1 MRKRRRVLY
10 VLHNHP
16 ARRPGGAEV
25 YALELHTAMNESS
38 EFEPVLLAHAETRV
52 PRMTPFGTV
61 GGDDPRQFLLHTENG
76 HFDHFLG
83 TSRDKA
89 VHKRHFRRFL
99 EAVRPDVVHFQH
111 TLFLGYDTIREV
123 KETIPAAP
131 IVYTLH
137 DFLPIC
143 HRNGQMVRTR
153 ADELCVAASPRRCH
167 ECFPDIS
174 PTSFAQRE
182 RFIKAHFE
190 LVDLFIAPSEFL
202 RQRYIE
208 WGLPPEKILFEDY
221 GRLFPADRR
230 DDPADRPRTRLGFFG
245 QMTRFKGLDVLL
257 EAMKLLIEQRVR
269 VELRVHGAN
278 LELAG
283 HSYRRRIEALLAQ
296 TSGAVTVLG
305 PYERP
310 TVAGLMAGVDWVVV
324 PSIWW
329 ENSPLVIQEAFMYGR
344 PVLCSDIGGMAEKVR
359 HGGDGLHFRVGDP
372 VSLAETIKTV
382 VGSAGLWDRL
392 QSGIRPPHAMGDH
405 IVTLEETYGALLAAE
420 PGRPEREPVFTGRGR
435 DAEDPRLGGPPAATP
450 LGRQ

>member
-25 YALELHTAMNESS
+25 YALELHRAMNESS

-52 PRMTPFGTV
+52 PRMTPFGAA
-61 GGDDPRQFLLHTENG
+61 GGDDPRQFLLYSENG

-83 TSRDKA
+83 TSRDEA

-153 ADELCVAASPRRCH
+153 ADELCIAASPRRCH

-190 LVDLFIAPSEFL
+190 LVDLFIAPSEFV

-257 EAMKLLIEQRVR
+257 EAMKLLKQRDVP
-269 VELRVHGAN
+269 VHLWIHGAN

-283 HSYRRRIEALLAQ
+283 HGYRRRIETLHAE
-296 TSGAVTVLG
+296 TRGVVTI
-305 PYERP
+305 
-310 TVAGLMAGVDWVVV
+310 AGSYDRSELPQLMAEIDWVVV

-329 ENSPLVIQEAFMYGR
+329 ENSPLVIQEALMHGR
-344 PVLCSDIGGMAEKVR
+344 PVVCSDIGGMAEKVV
-359 HGGDGLHFRVGDP
+359 HGMDGLHFPVGDP
-372 VSLAETIKTV
+372 VALADTLERALKTP
-382 VGSAGLWDRL
+382 GLWDALRA
-392 QSGIRPPHAMGDH
+392 GIPPVHSMDDH
-405 IVTLEETYGALLAAE
+405 IRSLESEYRRLLAE
-420 PGRPEREPVFTGRGR
+420 RPGM
-435 DAEDPRLGGPPAATP
+435 AA
-450 LGRQ
+450 